1 MNLDFRLSDL
11 GSRGKEA
18 ALQNTVKTM
27 AMIAGLASLVESPLI
42 GAPLVLGS
50 GATMANGNY
59 MRFLRRVGK
68 DITNV
73 ARKLRYSNLRYT
85 YKMKRYG
92 I

>member
-1 MNLDFRLSDL
+1 
-11 GSRGKEA
+11 
-18 ALQNTVKTM
+18 
-27 AMIAGLASLVESPLI
+27 
-42 GAPLVLGS
+42 LVLGS